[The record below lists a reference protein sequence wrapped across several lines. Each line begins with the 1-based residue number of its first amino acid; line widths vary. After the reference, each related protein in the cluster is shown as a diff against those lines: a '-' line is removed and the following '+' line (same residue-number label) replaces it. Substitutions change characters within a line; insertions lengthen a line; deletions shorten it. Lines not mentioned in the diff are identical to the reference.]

1 MLRVASRVVA
11 RGCTFLTAQQR
22 SEVAVVQR
30 TVPQFIRCIGT
41 SSNPLRT
48 EADKSFD
55 GPIDLDKPQVR
66 EKGSE
71 KVRELAG
78 EIVNLTLLEV
88 NDLVEILQEKLNLPP
103 ATGMPMG
110 GMMMGMGGMPPSPNL
125 STAEGTAPAQEAK
138 EEKTEFDLKLESFDK
153 AAKIKVIKEIR
164 AVTDLGLKEAKDL
177 VEGVPVVIKKL
188 VKKEEAEAI
197 IEKLKEVG
205 AVVVME

>member
-1 MLRVASRVVA
+1 MFRQAVSKVVA
-11 RGCTFLTAQQR
+11 RGCNVLVAQQR
-22 SEVAVVQR
+22 NEVVQLQR
-30 TVPQFIRCIGT
+30 FIPQNIRCIGT
-41 SSNPLRT
+41 SSTPLRT
-48 EADKSFD
+48 EAEKSFD

-110 GMMMGMGGMPPSPNL
+110 GMMMGMGGMPPGPNV
-125 STAEGTAPAQEAK
+125 AAADGAAPAEAK
-138 EEKTEFDLKLESFDK
+138 EEKSEFDLKMESFDK
-153 AAKIKVIKEIR
+153 ASKIKVIKEIR
-164 AVTDLGLKEAKDL
+164 AVTNLGLKEAKDL

-188 VKKEEAEAI
+188 VKKEDAEEI
-197 IEKLKEVG
+197 IAKLKEVG